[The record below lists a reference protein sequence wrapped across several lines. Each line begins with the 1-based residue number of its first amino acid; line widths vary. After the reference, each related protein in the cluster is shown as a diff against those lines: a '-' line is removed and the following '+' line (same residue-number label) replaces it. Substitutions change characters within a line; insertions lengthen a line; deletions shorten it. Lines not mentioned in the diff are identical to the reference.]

1 MMAAVRDLVREFVPD
16 VARAVMVFGALCMGA
31 WITSLP
37 LQAQETAMSDK
48 SHSYSNY
55 PDKQSVIEALQLEAH
70 VEGGYFRRTFQADH
84 RAKLDLPVGERF
96 TMTSIFYM
104 LTSDSPIGH
113 WHRNKSDIVHYFHLG
128 APVTYYLLHPDGALE
143 TATLGSDLAA
153 GHQLQL
159 AVPGGVWKA
168 SHLPTGDYGLIS
180 EAVAPGF
187 EYEDMTLGTREQL
200 YDLFPDQRA
209 VIDSYT
215 RN

>member
-1 MMAAVRDLVREFVPD
+1 MIAIVRHIVREVVAD
-16 VARAVMVFGALCMGA
+16 VARAVTVSGALCVVVL
-31 WITSLP
+31 ITSLP
-37 LQAQETAMSDK
+37 LQAQETAVSDK
-48 SHSYSNY
+48 TYSDSNY

-84 RAKLDLPVGERF
+84 RAKLELPIGERF
-96 TMTSIFYM
+96 TLTSIFYM

-113 WHRNKSDIVHYFHLG
+113 WHRNRSDIIHYFHLG

-143 TATLGSDLAA
+143 TATLGSNLAA

-168 SHLPTGDYGLIS
+168 SHLPAGDYGLIS

-200 YDLFPDQRA
+200 YALFPDQRA

-215 RN
+215 RD

>member
-1 MMAAVRDLVREFVPD
+1 MNTIVRRAVRELVAG
-16 VARAVMVFGALCMGA
+16 VARAVVVFGALCVGVVIASM
-31 WITSLP
+31 P
-37 LQAQETAMSDK
+37 LQAQETVVSD
-48 SHSYSNY
+48 SNY

-84 RAKLDLPVGERF
+84 RAKLELSIGERF
-96 TMTSIFYM
+96 TLTSIFYM

-113 WHRNKSDIVHYFHLG
+113 WHRNRSDIIHYFHLG

-143 TATLGSDLAA
+143 TATLGSNLAA

-168 SHLPTGDYGLIS
+168 SHLPAGDYGLIS

-200 YDLFPDQRA
+200 YALFPDRRA
-209 VIDSYT
+209 VIDRYT
-215 RN
+215 RD